1 VSDEWFYIQQWQ
13 EQREEDDG
21 TTDRRPSKVQG
32 SPQQDRTSDGKD
44 NERLEHY
51 DEVFDVLQSKV
62 VRLGCKTRCTLVDDR
77 DARNDSK
84 KSKKHLTTT
93 PPPVTL

>member
-1 VSDEWFYIQQWQ
+1 MSDEWFYIQQWQ

-32 SPQQDRTSDGKD
+32 SPQQDRTSDGKND
-44 NERLEHY
+44 ERFEHS
-51 DEVFDVLQSKV
+51 DEVLDVLQNKV
-62 VRLGCKTRCTLVDDR
+62 VRLGQKEKYTLVDDR
-77 DARNDSK
+77 GTRNNSK